1 MNFSNSLDSAI
12 RAVLANKLRS
22 ALTMLG
28 VVIGV
33 GSVIAM
39 IGIGEG
45 TKRKSIE
52 QLEIMGSNRI
62 TVMPDWMRG
71 RQAAE
76 GQSALRVSDV
86 ERIRDQVPGAKYVVG
101 VASGRGQ
108 TVKLGSNNHR
118 TSITGAEPEIAIIL
132 NATKML
138 DGEWYTY
145 EDEIAM
151 NRVCVLGYEVYDR
164 LYAGERAVGTSVR
177 IRDQNFLVLGV
188 VDYKGGSGMMNPDDQ
203 VYVPFSTA
211 SDRLL
216 GTKDFVS
223 YITVQAISSEFLDVT
238 QEDIFNVLYQTRR
251 SATGEQLFRVMNQAE
266 TLETIQTQ
274 SRLLSLLLAGIASV
288 SLLVGGIGI
297 MNIMLVS
304 VTERTKEIG
313 LRKAIGA
320 KRQTILSQF
329 MLESIV
335 MCLMGGV
342 LGILLGQWGVQLVA
356 AQLQVPPVIDL
367 VAVGSAFGFA
377 TLVGV
382 FFGLYPAIRASN
394 LQPIEALR
402 HE

>member
-1 MNFSNSLDSAI
+1 MNFASSLNSALRAI
-12 RAVLANKLRS
+12 MANKLRS

-45 TKRKSIE
+45 TKRKSLE

-62 TVMPDWMRG
+62 TVMPDWGRG
-71 RQAAE
+71 RQAAD
-76 GQSALRVSDV
+76 GQSALRLADV
-86 ERIRDQVPGAKYVVG
+86 ERIRDRVPGVKYVLG
-101 VASGRGQ
+101 VTSSRGQ
-108 TVKLGSNNHR
+108 TVKFGANNHR
-118 TSITGAEPEIAIIL
+118 TMITGAEPELAVVM

-138 DGEWYTY
+138 DGEWYTH
-145 EDEIAM
+145 EDELM
-151 NRVCVLGYEVYDR
+151 QNRVAVLGYEVYDR
-164 LYAGERAVGTSVR
+164 LYGGERAVGTSIRV
-177 IRDQNFLVLGV
+177 RDQNFLVVGV

-203 VYVPFSTA
+203 VYIPFQTA
-211 SDRLL
+211 ANRVL
-216 GTKDFVS
+216 GTKDVINN
-223 YITVQAISSEFLDVT
+223 ITVQAISSEFLEVT
-238 QEDIFNVLYQTRR
+238 QEDIFNVLYETRR
-251 SATGEQLFRVMNQAE
+251 SAAGESLFRVMNQAE

-274 SRLLSLLLAGIASV
+274 SRLLSMLLAGIASV

-320 KRQTILSQF
+320 KRKTILSQF
-329 MLESIV
+329 MLESVV

-342 LGILLGQWGVQLVA
+342 LGIVLGQWAVRLVA
-356 AQLQVPPVIDL
+356 AQLQVPPIIDAT
-367 VAVGSAFGFA
+367 AVGSAFGFA
-377 TLVGV
+377 TLVGI
-382 FFGLYPAIRASN
+382 FFGLYPAIRASK

>member
-62 TVMPDWMRG
+62 TVMPDWARG

-76 GQSALRVSDV
+76 GQSALRVADV

-108 TVKLGSNNHR
+108 TVKFGSNNHR

>member
-1 MNFSNSLDSAI
+1 MNFGSSLDSAV

-28 VVIGV
+28 VIIGV

-45 TKRKSIE
+45 TKRKSLE

-62 TVMPDWMRG
+62 TVMPDWQRG
-71 RQAAE
+71 RNAAD
-76 GQSALRVSDV
+76 GQTSLTVDDVKRV
-86 ERIRDQVPGAKYVVG
+86 RDQVPGAKYVVG
-101 VASGRGQ
+101 VTSGRGQ
-108 TVKLGSNNHR
+108 TVKFGSNNHR
-118 TSITGAEPEIAIIL
+118 TNITGADPEIGIIL

-138 DGEWYTY
+138 DGGWYSL
-145 EDEIAM
+145 DDDLNM

-164 LYAGERAVGTSVR
+164 LYAGETAVGTTVR
-177 IRDQNFLVLGV
+177 IRDQNFEVLGV
-188 VDYKGGSGMMNPDDQ
+188 VDYKGGDGRMNPDDQ
-203 VYVPFSTA
+203 VYMPFSTA
-211 SDRLL
+211 AYRLL
-216 GTKDFVS
+216 GSKDRVS
-223 YITVQAISSEFLDVT
+223 YITVQALSSEFLMVT
-238 QEDIFNVLYQTRR
+238 QQDIENVLSQTRR
-251 SATGEQLFRVMNQAE
+251 SATGESLFRVFNQAE
-266 TLETIQTQ
+266 SLDAIQTQ

-304 VTERTKEIG
+304 VTERTREIG

-320 KRQTILSQF
+320 KKQTILSQF
-329 MLESIV
+329 MLESLV
-335 MCLMGGV
+335 MCLMGG
-342 LGILLGQWGVQLVA
+342 LIGILLGQWGVQFVA
-356 AQLQVPPVIDL
+356 GMLQVPPVVDMT
-367 VAVGSAFGFA
+367 AVGSAFGFA
-377 TLVGV
+377 SLVGV

>member
-1 MNFSNSLDSAI
+1 MNFVSSLNSALRAI
-12 RAVLANKLRS
+12 MANKLRS

-45 TKRKSIE
+45 TKRKSLE

-62 TVMPDWMRG
+62 TVMPDWGRG
-71 RQAAE
+71 RQAAD
-76 GQSALRVSDV
+76 GQSALRLADV
-86 ERIRDQVPGAKYVVG
+86 ERIRDRVPGVKYVLG
-101 VASGRGQ
+101 VTSSRGQ
-108 TVKLGSNNHR
+108 TVKFGANNHR
-118 TSITGAEPEIAIIL
+118 TMITGAEPELAIVM

-138 DGEWYTY
+138 DGEWYTH
-145 EDEIAM
+145 EDELM
-151 NRVCVLGYEVYDR
+151 QNRVAVLGYEVYDR
-164 LYAGERAVGTSVR
+164 LYGGERAVGTSIRV
-177 IRDQNFLVLGV
+177 RDQNFLVVGV

-203 VYVPFSTA
+203 VYIPFQTA
-211 SDRLL
+211 ANRVL
-216 GTKDFVS
+216 GTKDVINN
-223 YITVQAISSEFLDVT
+223 ITVQALSSEFLDVT
-238 QEDIFNVLYQTRR
+238 QEDIFNVLYETRR
-251 SATGEQLFRVMNQAE
+251 SAAGESLFRVMNQAE

-274 SRLLSLLLAGIASV
+274 SRLLSMLLAGIASV

-320 KRQTILSQF
+320 KRKTILSQF
-329 MLESIV
+329 MLESVV

-342 LGILLGQWGVQLVA
+342 LGIVLGQWAVRLVA
-356 AQLQVPPVIDL
+356 AQLQVPPVIDAT
-367 VAVGSAFGFA
+367 AVGSAFGFA
-377 TLVGV
+377 TLVGI
-382 FFGLYPAIRASN
+382 FFGLYPAIRASK

>member
-62 TVMPDWMRG
+62 TVMPDWARG

-76 GQSALRVSDV
+76 GQSALRVADV

-108 TVKLGSNNHR
+108 TVKFGSNNHR

-211 SDRLL
+211 SNRLL

-223 YITVQAISSEFLDVT
+223 NITVQAISSEFLDVT